1 MRNGTR
7 PAAACDK
14 ARMRQRCSKARGL
27 PPACRGEVPAN
38 PGEPALKFLLRIR
51 IIPIYTSAL
60 PLEPARTMYVCLC
73 NRVTDRQLVEA
84 AAELAFEP
92 GAEGASAFAERVADR
107 LGAGLG
113 CGSCRSFAV
122 DLVEQAVAKQ
132 TSVILPDR
140 EGDSFGLDFLPGRHG
155 DPAFRRLPIDRKDG
169 ALVLP
174 GAGGGRRA

>member
-1 MRNGTR
+1 
-7 PAAACDK
+7 
-14 ARMRQRCSKARGL
+14 
-27 PPACRGEVPAN
+27 
-38 PGEPALKFLLRIR
+38 
-51 IIPIYTSAL
+51 
-60 PLEPARTMYVCLC
+60 MYVCLC

-113 CGSCRSFAV
+113 CGSCRNFAV
-122 DLVEQAVAKQ
+122 DLVEQAVARQ

-140 EGDSFGLDFLPGRHG
+140 EGDPFGLDFLPGRRG
-155 DPAFRRLPIDRKDG
+155 DPAYRRLPIGGKDG
-169 ALVLP
+169 ALAFP